1 MLVLGRKPNETIH
14 IGPDITITI
23 LQTRPD
29 RTRIGIEA
37 PPELLILRGELCPP
51 GSLDKTA
58 VSIDVIDTPA
68 APAH

>member
-23 LQTRPD
+23 IQTRPD
-29 RTRIGIEA
+29 RMRIGIEA
-37 PPELLILRGELCPP
+37 PPELSILRGELCPP
-51 GSLDKTA
+51 SSLDETS
-58 VSIDVIDTPA
+58 VSVDAIDTPA